1 MTDLPGGYARR
12 TDHSGILLLLS
23 ATFFFM
29 CTNVVIKFLSE
40 EMTVFQI
47 TWGRMVFHWVIFL
60 PLFFL
65 PKYRSAARPRRLNL
79 QIIRSAI
86 LFCTNTLFFSSL
98 FYLTLATSASIMY
111 AGPLVLVILSHLF
124 LGEKVGPRRWSAVA
138 IGLVGIIIIM
148 RPGDDFDLT
157 MLLPLGAAV
166 CYALYQLV
174 TRAVAAEDDP
184 FTTMFWTPVF
194 GIVAASVLMIFFWRN
209 PSATGWAWLV
219 CSGFTAGA
227 GQFLLIV
234 AFSRSEASLLAPFG
248 YSTLLWAILAGI
260 VVFGNHPGAMTLV
273 GASIVMSAGLYI
285 WWRERQISH
294 SKQDSKL
301 ILRV

>member
-1 MTDLPGGYARR
+1 
-12 TDHSGILLLLS
+12 
-23 ATFFFM
+23 
-29 CTNVVIKFLSE
+29 
-40 EMTVFQI
+40 
-47 TWGRMVFHWVIFL
+47 
-60 PLFFL
+60 
-65 PKYRSAARPRRLNL
+65 
-79 QIIRSAI
+79 
-86 LFCTNTLFFSSL
+86 
-98 FYLTLATSASIMY
+98 MY

-124 LGEKVGPRRWSAVA
+124 LGETVGPRRWSAVV
-138 IGLVGIIIIM
+138 IGVVGVIIIM

-157 MLLPLGAAV
+157 MLLPLGASV

-174 TRAVAAEDDP
+174 TRAIAAEDDP

-194 GIVAASVLMIFFWRN
+194 GIVAASILMIFFWQN
-209 PSATGWAWLV
+209 PSTAGWVWLV

-260 VVFGNHPGAMTLV
+260 LVFGNHPSAMTLV

-285 WWRERQISH
+285 WWRERLISH
-294 SKQDSKL
+294 SKPDSKL
-301 ILRV
+301 TFRV